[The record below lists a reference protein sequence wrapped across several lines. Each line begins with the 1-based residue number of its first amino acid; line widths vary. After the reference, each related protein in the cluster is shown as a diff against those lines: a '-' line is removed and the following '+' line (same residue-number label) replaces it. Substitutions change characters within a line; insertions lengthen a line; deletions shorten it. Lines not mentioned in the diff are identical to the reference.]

1 MKIVESL
8 NYIQLNEAQYLHE
21 TINQKKAEL
30 NDLFAQHRAID
41 VATLKKSRELDQL
54 IFQYMT
60 LYSNISS

>member
-8 NYIQLNEAQYLHE
+8 NYIQINEAQYLHE

-30 NDLFAQHRAID
+30 NDLYAQHRAID
-41 VATLKKSRELDQL
+41 VATIKKSQELDQL

-60 LYSNISS
+60 LDSNISS